1 MAKKQDAYYFDNF
14 KACAE
19 LSAKSAAKMYEIMSS
34 FDVARMAEYRREM
47 HDLEHAA
54 DMKKH
59 EISEVLV
66 KAFITPID
74 REDIVQVSQNLDE
87 LSDYIEDVLIK
98 MYCNHVTSIRPD
110 ALRLMELVV
119 KCSDAVLDLIN
130 EFADFKRSK
139 KLKETIININSLE
152 SEADLL
158 FMKCMHTLHGEK
170 DDLLEIIMWRDIYS
184 CIERCSD
191 AADHIADVV
200 ESVIMK
206 NS

>member
-19 LSAKSAAKMYEIMSS
+19 LSSEAAAKMYDIMSS
-34 FDVARMAEYRREM
+34 FDVAKMSEYRREM
-47 HDLEHAA
+47 HDLEHTA

-59 EISEVLV
+59 EMTEALV

-74 REDIVQVSQNLDE
+74 REDIVQVSQNLDQ
-87 LSDYIEDVLIK
+87 LSDYIEDILIK
-98 MYCNHVTSIRPD
+98 IYCNHVTAIRPD
-110 ALRLMELVV
+110 AIQLMKLVV
-119 KCSDAVLDLIN
+119 QCSDAVLDLMN

-139 KLKETIININSLE
+139 KLKEIIININSLE

-158 FMKCMHTLHGEK
+158 FMKCMHKLHGEK
-170 DDLLEIIMWRDIYS
+170 DDLLEIIMWRDIFA

-191 AADHIADVV
+191 AAEHIADVV

>member
-1 MAKKQDAYYFDNF
+1 MAKKQDAYYYENF
-14 KACAE
+14 KECAD
-19 LSAKSAAKMYEIMSS
+19 LAAASSVRMYEIMRT
-34 FDVARMAEYRREM
+34 FDVTKMPEYRREM

-59 EISEVLV
+59 EMTEVLV

-74 REDIVQVSQNLDE
+74 REDIVQVSQNLDQ
-87 LSDYIEDVLIK
+87 LSDYVEDILIRI
-98 MYCNHVTSIRPD
+98 YCNHVTEIRPD
-110 ALRLMELVV
+110 ALLLMEQVV
-119 KCSDAVLDLIN
+119 KCSEAVAALMG

-139 KLKETIININSLE
+139 KIKEYIININTIE

-158 FMKCMHTLHGEK
+158 FMKCMHRLHAEK
-170 DDLLEIIMWRDIYS
+170 DDVLNIIAWRDIFA
-184 CIERCSD
+184 CIEKCSD
-191 AADHIADVV
+191 AAEHVADVV